1 MRIKE
6 TKVYKFD
13 ELTDRAKEEA
23 ISDHINF
30 MLEVIQQ
37 EDASDNLKKAIDK
50 AEAMQTPWFTGSYIY
65 EYCKDEVIEN
75 IKINEY
81 EFTEDGKLA

>member
-30 MLEVIQQ
+30 LLEVTEYDQ
-37 EDASDNLKKAIDK
+37 ASDNFKKAIDK
-50 AEAMQTPWFTGSYIY
+50 AEAMQTPWFTGSYVY

>member
-6 TKVYKFD
+6 TKVYQFD
-13 ELTDRAKEEA
+13 ELSDRAKEEV

-30 MLEVIQQ
+30 MLEVIQY
-37 EDASDNLKKAIDK
+37 EDASDNFKKAIDK

>member
-30 MLEVIQQ
+30 MLEVIQY
-37 EDASDNLKKAIDK
+37 ENASDNFKKTIDK

>member
-6 TKVYKFD
+6 TKVYQFD
-13 ELTDRAKEEA
+13 ELSDRAKEEA

-30 MLEVIQQ
+30 MLEVIQY
-37 EDASDNLKKAIDK
+37 EDASDNFKKAIDK
-50 AEAMQTPWFTGSYIY
+50 AEAMQTPWFTGSYVY

>member
-13 ELTDRAKEEA
+13 ELTQEA
-23 ISDHINF
+23 QDVAINDHINF
-30 MLEVIQQ
+30 MLEVTEYEQ
-37 EDASDNLKKAIDK
+37 ASDNFKKAIDT
-50 AEAMQTPWFTGSYIY
+50 AEAMQTPWFAGSYVY